1 MSILS
6 MTLSAVAGRRAARPP
21 ATPGEPAEPPSG
33 RLPARRLARPAP
45 LGVLTAPL
53 GGAPAQL
60 GGASAR
66 TVALIVASAMFMEQ
80 LDGTVL
86 ATALPTMARSLGT
99 DPLHMNVALTA
110 YLLSLAVFIPASGK
124 VADRFG
130 ARMVFRAAIGMF
142 TLGSIL
148 CAQAPTLGFLVGARI
163 LQGIGGAMMVPVG
176 RLVLLRS
183 SSKSELV
190 SAMAWL
196 QIPSTIGPL
205 LGPPV
210 GGFIVTYLSW
220 HWIFYINV
228 PVGVLG
234 MVLVSRYIEDV
245 REPGRVRFDL
255 AGMAMSGLALASLMW
270 GVEMGSR
277 GVGSRATAIL
287 LVAVGAVA
295 AIAYW
300 AHARRHPQPVLDL
313 RLMRIPTFRISV
325 IAGTLSRIAVGATPF
340 LLPMMLQLG
349 FGISAA
355 ASGMITFASSV
366 GSLAM
371 KASAPAM
378 LRRLG
383 FRNTLV
389 WIGLAATLLTGS
401 IAAFRPGWPM
411 VAIYAVLLAGGFVQS
426 LQFMAYNTIA
436 YADVPRRRMSAATS
450 FYTTFQQLSL
460 SLGIAVSAA
469 ALAGS
474 AALHGHSVLML
485 PDFTLAFLI
494 VAGVALL
501 APLVSTRLKPEAGAE
516 LSGHHGRPSR
526 RVAAGQATAAPPR

>member
-1 MSILS
+1 MPLPSIPLI
-6 MTLSAVAGRRAARPP
+6 AVASRLAGSAARF
-21 ATPGEPAEPPSG
+21 APG
-33 RLPARRLARPAP
+33 ARSAAP
-45 LGVLTAPL
+45 VPRAP
-53 GGAPAQL
+53 
-60 GGASAR
+60 ASAR

-130 ARMVFRAAIGMF
+130 ARIVFRAAIGLF
-142 TLGSIL
+142 TLGSVL
-148 CAQAPTLGFLVGARI
+148 CAQAPSLHFLVGARI

-183 SSKSELV
+183 TSKSELV
-190 SAMAWL
+190 NAMAWL

-228 PVGVLG
+228 PVGLLG
-234 MVLVSRYIEDV
+234 IVLVSRYIENV
-245 REPGRVRFDL
+245 REPARVRFDL
-255 AGMAMSGLALASLMW
+255 PGMALSGVALASLMW

-277 GVGSRATAIL
+277 GVGSRIL
-287 LVAVGAVA
+287 ALSLVGIGAVA
-295 AIAYW
+295 GILYLLY
-300 AHARRHPQPVLDL
+300 ARRHPQPVLDF
-313 RLMRIPTFRISV
+313 RLMRIQTFRISV

-349 FGISAA
+349 FGVSAA
-355 ASGMITFASSV
+355 TSGMITFASSV

-371 KASAPAM
+371 KAAAPGL

-389 WIGLAATLLTGS
+389 WIGLLATLLTGS
-401 IAAFRPGWPM
+401 IAAFRPSWPM
-411 VAIYAVLLAGGFVQS
+411 TCIYALLLAGGFVQS

-436 YADVPRRRMSAATS
+436 YADVPRRRMSGATS
-450 FYTTFQQLSL
+450 FYTTFQQMSL
-460 SLGIAVSAA
+460 SLGIAISAA

-474 AALHGHSVLML
+474 AALAGHATLQLS
-485 PDFTLAFLI
+485 DFTAAFLL
-494 VAGVALL
+494 VAVVALL
-501 APLVSTRLKPEAGAE
+501 APLASTRLKPDAGSE
-516 LSGHHGRPSR
+516 LSGHKPRQNRP
-526 RVAAGQATAAPPR
+526 A

>member
-1 MSILS
+1 MRVRIIGAALFRKRSFL
-6 MTLSAVAGRRAARPP
+6 AARP
-21 ATPGEPAEPPSG
+21 AAN
-33 RLPARRLARPAP
+33 
-45 LGVLTAPL
+45 
-53 GGAPAQL
+53 
-60 GGASAR
+60 AR

-99 DPLHMNVALTA
+99 DPLHMNVALTS

-124 VADRFG
+124 VADRLG
-130 ARMVFRAAIGMF
+130 ARLVFGGAIGLF

-148 CAQAPTLGFLVGARI
+148 CAQAPTLPFLVAARI
-163 LQGIGGAMMVPVG
+163 VQGIGGAMMVPVG

-183 SSKSELV
+183 SSKAELV
-190 SAMAWL
+190 NAMAWL

-228 PVGVLG
+228 PVGLLG
-234 MVLVSRYIEDV
+234 MVLVARYIEDV

-255 AGMAMSGLALASLMW
+255 PGMVISGISLASLMW

-277 GVGSRATAIL
+277 GVGSRIDALA
-287 LVAVGAVA
+287 LVMVGLVFGFV
-295 AIAYW
+295 YW
-300 AHARRHPQPVLDL
+300 LHARRHPQPVLDL
-313 RLMRIPTFRISV
+313 RLMRVATFRISV
-325 IAGTLSRIAVGATPF
+325 IAGTLSRVAVGATPF

-349 FGISAA
+349 FGLSAA
-355 ASGMITFASSV
+355 ASGMITFASSI

-371 KASAPAM
+371 KVSAPWM

-389 WIGLAATLLTGS
+389 WVGLVSVLMTAS
-401 IAAFRPGWPM
+401 IAGFRPSWPM
-411 VAIYAVLLAGGFVQS
+411 PLIYLVLLVGGFLQA
-426 LQFMAYNTIA
+426 LQFMAYNTVA
-436 YADVPRRRMSAATS
+436 YADLPRRRMSAATS
-450 FYTTFQQLSL
+450 FYSTFQQLSL

-469 ALAGS
+469 ALAAS
-474 AALHGHSVLML
+474 ASLLGHDTLQL
-485 PDFTLAFLI
+485 PDFTAAFLV
-494 VAGVALL
+494 VAAFAIM
-501 APLVSTRLKPEAGAE
+501 APAVSTGMKPNAGSE
-516 LSGHHGRPSR
+516 LSGHYPRGAVVPA
-526 RVAAGQATAAPPR
+526 VAGAKSESPG